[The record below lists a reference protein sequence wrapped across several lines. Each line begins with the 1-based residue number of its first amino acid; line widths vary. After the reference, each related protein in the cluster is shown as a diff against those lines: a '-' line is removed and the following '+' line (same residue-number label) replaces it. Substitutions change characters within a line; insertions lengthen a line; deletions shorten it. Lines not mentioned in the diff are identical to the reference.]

1 MYQNNNSGFPKESE
15 HMDLKERYYH
25 KIRLDKMRLTK
36 SRKAMIEILE
46 NQHLTFKEIQKALAS
61 RGFYNVST
69 IYNNLE
75 FLIDQKIVVEIY
87 INDTKYYDLSM
98 GNPMHSA
105 DSHIH
110 IMNKDTNEITE
121 VNSPDIFDFLS
132 NHQAFKHLDLEYIR
146 IIISAQNKKK

>member
-1 MYQNNNSGFPKESE
+1 
-15 HMDLKERYYH
+15 MDLKERYYH
-25 KIRLDKMRLTK
+25 KIRTDKMRLTK
-36 SRKAMIEILE
+36 SRKAMIEVLE

-75 FLIDQKIVVEIY
+75 FLVEQKIVVEIY
-87 INDTKYYDLSM
+87 INDTKYYDLAM

-110 IMNKDTNEITE
+110 IMNKDTNSITE
-121 VNSPDIFDFLS
+121 VNNPEIFEFLS
-132 NHQAFKHLDLEYIR
+132 GHPAFKHLDIEYIR
-146 IIISAQNKKK
+146 IIISGTHKKNK

>member
-1 MYQNNNSGFPKESE
+1 
-15 HMDLKERYYH
+15 
-25 KIRLDKMRLTK
+25 MRLTK

-46 NQHLTFKEIQKALAS
+46 NQHLTFKEIQKALAA

-75 FLIDQKIVVEIY
+75 FLIEHKIVVEIY
-87 INDTKYYDLSM
+87 INETKYYDLAM

-110 IMNKDTNEITE
+110 VMNKDTNEITE
-121 VNSPDIFDFLS
+121 VNHAEIFEYIAKHS
-132 NHQAFKHLDLEYIR
+132 AFKDLDLEYIR
-146 IIISAQNKKK
+146 IIISASKKKIKA

>member
-1 MYQNNNSGFPKESE
+1 LE
-15 HMDLKERYYH
+15 LKEKYFN
-25 KIRLDKMRLTK
+25 KIRTVNMRLTK

-75 FLIDQKIVVEIY
+75 FLIEHKIVVEIY
-87 INDTKYYDLSM
+87 INETKYYDLAM

-110 IMNKDTNEITE
+110 ILNKDTNEITE
-121 VNSPDIFDFLS
+121 INSPDIFEYLT
-132 NHQAFKHLDLEYIR
+132 NHPALKNLDLEYIR
-146 IIISAQNKKK
+146 IIISANKKRK

>member
-1 MYQNNNSGFPKESE
+1 MNSFQEGSDP
-15 HMDLKERYYH
+15 MDLKERYYQ
-25 KIRLDKMRLTK
+25 KIRTDKMRLTK

-46 NQHLTFKEIQKALAS
+46 NQHLTFKEIQKALAE
-61 RGFYNVST
+61 RGFFNVST

-87 INDTKYYDLSM
+87 INDTKYYDLAL

-110 IMNKDTNEITE
+110 IMNKDTNTITE
-121 VNSPDIFDFLS
+121 VNNAEIFEYL
-132 NHQAFKHLDLEYIR
+132 NRHPAFKDLELEYIR
-146 IIISAQNKKK
+146 IIISAHNKKIKS

>member
-1 MYQNNNSGFPKESE
+1 L
-15 HMDLKERYYH
+15 DIKERYYH
-25 KIRLDKMRLTK
+25 RIRTENMRLTK

-75 FLIDQKIVVEIY
+75 FLVEHKIVVEIY
-87 INDTKYYDLSM
+87 INDTKYYDLAL

-121 VNSPDIFDFLS
+121 VNSNDIFDYLT
-132 NHQAFKHLDLEYIR
+132 NHPAFKNLDLEYIR
-146 IIISAQNKKK
+146 IIVSAQSKKK

>member
-1 MYQNNNSGFPKESE
+1 
-15 HMDLKERYYH
+15 MDLKERYYS
-25 KIRLDKMRLTK
+25 KIRNDKMRLTK

-75 FLIDQKIVVEIY
+75 FLIEQKIVVELY
-87 INDTKYYDLSM
+87 INDTKYYDLAM

-121 VNSPDIFDFLS
+121 VNSPDIFEFLS
-132 NHQAFKHLDLEYIR
+132 NHEAFKDLELEYIR
-146 IIISAQNKKK
+146 IIISAKSKKK

>member
-1 MYQNNNSGFPKESE
+1 
-15 HMDLKERYYH
+15 MDLKERYFN
-25 KIRLDKMRLTK
+25 KIRTSNMRLTK

-75 FLIDQKIVVEIY
+75 FLIENKIVVEIY
-87 INDTKYYDLSM
+87 INDAKYYDLAV
-98 GNPMHSA
+98 GNPMHGA

-110 IMNKDTNEITE
+110 IMNKETNEITE
-121 VNSPDIFDFLS
+121 VNSPDIFDYLS
-132 NHQAFKHLDLEYIR
+132 EHPAFKDLELEYIR
-146 IIISAQNKKK
+146 IIISASKKRK

>member
-1 MYQNNNSGFPKESE
+1 
-15 HMDLKERYYH
+15 MDLKERYYH
-25 KIRLDKMRLTK
+25 KIRTDNMRLTK

-46 NQHLTFKEIQKALAS
+46 NQHLTFKEIQKALAT

-75 FLIDQKIVVEIY
+75 FLIEQKIVVEIY
-87 INDTKYYDLSM
+87 INDTKYYDLAM

-121 VNSPDIFDFLS
+121 VNNAEIFQYLS
-132 NHQAFKHLDLEYIR
+132 NHPAFKHLELEYIR
-146 IIISAQNKKK
+146 IIISAHSKKK

>member
-1 MYQNNNSGFPKESE
+1 MNLE
-15 HMDLKERYYH
+15 LKERYYQ
-25 KIRLDKMRLTK
+25 KIRTDKMRLTK

-46 NQHLTFKEIQKALAS
+46 NQHLTFKEIQKALAA

-87 INDTKYYDLSM
+87 INDTKYYDLAL

-121 VNSPDIFDFLS
+121 VNNAEIFEYLN
-132 NHQAFKHLDLEYIR
+132 NHPAFKDLELEYIR
-146 IIISAQNKKK
+146 IIISAHHKKK

>member
-1 MYQNNNSGFPKESE
+1 
-15 HMDLKERYYH
+15 
-25 KIRLDKMRLTK
+25 MRLTK

-75 FLIDQKIVVEIY
+75 FLIEHKIVVEIY
-87 INDTKYYDLSM
+87 INETKYYDLAM

-110 IMNKDTNEITE
+110 ILNKDTNEITE
-121 VNSPDIFDFLS
+121 INSPDIFEYLT
-132 NHQAFKHLDLEYIR
+132 NHPALKNLDLEYIR
-146 IIISAQNKKK
+146 IIISANKKRK

>member
-1 MYQNNNSGFPKESE
+1 
-15 HMDLKERYYH
+15 MDLKERYYQ
-25 KIRLDKMRLTK
+25 KIRTDKMRLTK

-46 NQHLTFKEIQKALAS
+46 NQHLTFKEIQKALAE
-61 RGFYNVST
+61 RGFFNVST

-75 FLIDQKIVVEIY
+75 FLIEQKIVVEIY
-87 INDTKYYDLSM
+87 INDTKYYDLAL

-121 VNSPDIFDFLS
+121 VNNSEIFEYL
-132 NHQAFKHLDLEYIR
+132 NRHPAFKDLELEYIR
-146 IIISAQNKKK
+146 IIISAHNKKIKS

>member
-1 MYQNNNSGFPKESE
+1 
-15 HMDLKERYYH
+15 
-25 KIRLDKMRLTK
+25 MRLTK

-46 NQHLTFKEIQKALAS
+46 NQHLTFKEIQKALAQ

-87 INDTKYYDLSM
+87 INDTKYYDLAM
-98 GNPMHSA
+98 GNPMHNA

-110 IMNKDTNEITE
+110 IMNRDTNEITE
-121 VNSPDIFDFLS
+121 VNSPDIFEYIS
-132 NHQAFKHLDLEYIR
+132 KHPSFKDLDLDYIR
-146 IIISAQNKKK
+146 ITISASGKKR

>member
-1 MYQNNNSGFPKESE
+1 L
-15 HMDLKERYYH
+15 DIKERYYH
-25 KIRLDKMRLTK
+25 RIRTENMRLTK

-75 FLIDQKIVVEIY
+75 FLVEHKIVVEIY
-87 INDTKYYDLSM
+87 INDTKYYDLAM

-110 IMNKDTNEITE
+110 ILNKDTNEITE
-121 VNSPDIFDFLS
+121 INSNDIFDYLT
-132 NHQAFKHLDLEYIR
+132 NHPAFKNLDLEYIR
-146 IIISAQNKKK
+146 IIISAQAKKK

>member
-1 MYQNNNSGFPKESE
+1 
-15 HMDLKERYYH
+15 MDIKERYYQ
-25 KIRLDKMRLTK
+25 KIRTENMRLTK

-75 FLIDQKIVVEIY
+75 FLVDQKIVVELY
-87 INDTKYYDLSM
+87 INDTKYYDLAM

-121 VNSPDIFDFLS
+121 VNSPDIFEYLT
-132 NHQAFKHLDLEYIR
+132 NHPAFKDLDLEYIR

>member
-1 MYQNNNSGFPKESE
+1 MRSE
-15 HMDLKERYYH
+15 DMDIKERYFN
-25 KIRLDKMRLTK
+25 KIRLSNMRLTK

-75 FLIDQKIVVEIY
+75 FLIENKIVVEIY
-87 INDTKYYDLSM
+87 INDTKYYDLAV
-98 GNPMHSA
+98 GNPMHGA

-110 IMNKDTNEITE
+110 IMNKETNEITE
-121 VNSPDIFDFLS
+121 VNNPEIFDYLS
-132 NHQAFKHLDLEYIR
+132 SHPAFKDFDLEYIR
-146 IIISAQNKKK
+146 IIISASKKRK

>member
-1 MYQNNNSGFPKESE
+1 LE
-15 HMDLKERYYH
+15 LKERYFN
-25 KIRLDKMRLTK
+25 KIRTDNMRLTK

-75 FLIDQKIVVEIY
+75 FLIEHRIVVEIY
-87 INDTKYYDLSM
+87 INDTKYYDLAM

-121 VNSPDIFDFLS
+121 INSPDIFEYLTEHPALK
-132 NHQAFKHLDLEYIR
+132 NLDLEYIR
-146 IIISAQNKKK
+146 IIISANKKKK

>member
-1 MYQNNNSGFPKESE
+1 
-15 HMDLKERYYH
+15 MDIKERYYQR
-25 KIRLDKMRLTK
+25 IRTENMRLTK

-46 NQHLTFKEIQKALAS
+46 NQHLTFKEIQKALAA

-75 FLIDQKIVVEIY
+75 FLVDQKIVVELY
-87 INDTKYYDLSM
+87 INDTKYYDLAM

-110 IMNKDTNEITE
+110 IMNKDTNTITE
-121 VNSPDIFDFLS
+121 VNSTDIFEYLT
-132 NHQAFKHLDLEYIR
+132 NHPAFKDLDLEYIR

>member
-1 MYQNNNSGFPKESE
+1 MTRNLVNQRRAIQL
-15 HMDLKERYYH
+15 DIKERYYH
-25 KIRLDKMRLTK
+25 RIRTENMRLTK

-75 FLIDQKIVVEIY
+75 FLVEHKIVVEIY
-87 INDTKYYDLSM
+87 INDTKYYDLAL

-121 VNSPDIFDFLS
+121 VNSNDIFDYLT
-132 NHQAFKHLDLEYIR
+132 NHPAFKNLDLEYIR
-146 IIISAQNKKK
+146 IIVSAQSKKK

>member
-1 MYQNNNSGFPKESE
+1 ME
-15 HMDLKERYYH
+15 LKDRYFQR
-25 KIRLDKMRLTK
+25 IRDDKMRLTK

-46 NQHLTFKEIQKALAS
+46 NQHLTFKEIQKALAA

-75 FLIDQKIVVEIY
+75 FLMEQKIVVEIY
-87 INDTKYYDLSM
+87 INNVKYYDLAL

-121 VNSPDIFDFLS
+121 VNSPEIFEYVAK
-132 NHQAFKHLDLEYIR
+132 HPAFKHLDLEYIR
-146 IIISAQNKKK
+146 IIISASNKKTK